1 MNLLSYLIYLL
12 ISWAI
17 TVNAGISFYKNG
29 RHFLLN
35 MLEGDEKMTNTINRL
50 LLTGYFMINL
60 GYVTMMISIWEPVT
74 TWNQLV
80 ESITLM
86 TGKIMLLLA
95 AMHFLNMTTIYLYH
109 QFHPAHNK
117 NIHL

>member
-1 MNLLSYLIYLL
+1 MNLLAYLIYLL

-29 RHFLLN
+29 KHFLLN
-35 MLEGDEKMTNTINRL
+35 MLEGDEKMTNTVNLL

-60 GYVTMMISIWEPVT
+60 GYVTMMISMWETVI
-74 TWNQLV
+74 TWHQLV
-80 ESITLM
+80 ETITLM

-95 AMHFLNMTTIYLYH
+95 AMHYFNMTTIYLYYR
-109 QFHPAHNK
+109 FNLTTKK